1 MKLKAETSKRFLK
14 IPILRLLALIIYLIL
29 IFPSFSFL
37 FVIVSDVKVPR
48 DTYLKM
54 ETKMPLFLYF

>member
-1 MKLKAETSKRFLK
+1 MKLKAETPKRFLK

-54 ETKMPLFLYF
+54 ETKMSLFLYF

>member
-29 IFPSFSFL
+29 IFPSFSFS

-54 ETKMPLFLYF
+54 ETKMSLFLYF